1 MTSATS
7 RPGGTYQ
14 LGDLTVSRAGFG
26 AMQLAGPG
34 VFGPPA
40 DRAEAVAVLRAAVEL
55 GVTHIDT
62 ADFYGPHVTNQII
75 REALAPYPDDV
86 HIVTKV
92 GAVRDSAGGWVPELT
107 PAGLREQVLANV
119 SNLKLDALDVVN
131 LRVGGGADGHSPVA
145 GSIAEPFG
153 ALAELREQG
162 LIRHLG
168 LSTVD
173 ADQLAEAQAIAPVVC
188 VQNFYNLARREDD
201 FLVELTA
208 RQGIGYVPY
217 FPLGGFTP
225 LQSGTLGS
233 VAARLGAPTQAVA
246 LAWLLHRSPNLLV
259 IPGTSSVAHLRENV
273 AAASLSLDAATVAEL
288 DAIGG

>member
-75 REALAPYPDDV
+75 REALAPYPEDV

-107 PAGLREQVLANV
+107 PAALREQVLANV

-288 DAIGG
+288 DAIAG